1 MITKEKLKQ
10 TIELI
15 IEVNGSLTLSYVP
28 SSDLK
33 NPKGPYGWYYGGS
46 NKIEISREFYRAGQK
61 IKFDKLRL
69 SISDKIWFDSLSMD
83 EKESVHSNW
92 YFTYPNFTDRTKWSF
107 VTWSSGHDNAPLEG
121 EKIEQYCKRMTP
133 GCKNTQRDLKL
144 NKLLSLK

>member
-1 MITKEKLKQ
+1 MKKDTNYKYHQKEWDKN
-10 TIELI
+10 
-15 IEVNGSLTLSYVP
+15 NG
-28 SSDLK
+28 
-33 NPKGPYGWYYGGS
+33 N
-46 NKIEISREFYRAGQK
+46 ISATARSIRRSQK

-69 SISDKIWFDSLSMD
+69 SISDKIWFDSLSID

-92 YFTYPNFTDRTKWSF
+92 YFIYPNFTDRTKWF
-107 VTWSSGHDNAPLEG
+107 TWSSGHDNAPLEG